1 MNNRV
6 VSKRQKAILQFI
18 HQFDVKYGFAPSIRE
33 IGEEVGIS
41 STSVVRYNI
50 EKLVSLKYLTKTPS
64 KSRAFNLTSKAYEV
78 LGVPVSEM
86 NVSHLWRELCKLR
99 SENERLKC
107 PADLKEY
114 SVNN

>member
-1 MNNRV
+1 MTSKI
-6 VSKRQKAILQFI
+6 SKRQEAILQYI
-18 HQFDVKYGFAPSIRE
+18 HQFDGKHGFVPSIRE

-78 LGVPVSEM
+78 LAVPVSEM
-86 NVSHLWRELCKLR
+86 NVSSLWHELCRLR
-99 SENERLKC
+99 SENEQLQ
-107 PADLKEY
+107 Y
-114 SVNN
+114 SVSI

>member
-1 MNNRV
+1 MTNKV
-6 VSKRQKAILQFI
+6 TKRQKAILQFV
-18 HQFDVKYGFAPSIRE
+18 HQYDVRYGFAPSIRE

-86 NVSHLWRELCKLR
+86 NVSNLWRELCRLR
-99 SENERLKC
+99 SENQRLQYSV
-107 PADLKEY
+107 DLREY
-114 SVNN
+114 SLNT